1 LASVSHGNAFRKS
14 EYWGGRFQ
22 RCDFGD
28 HLNSKHGPG
37 QLTPPTDLGRP
48 NPDVAEA
55 INRAHP
61 GDLPLQ
67 ARLAWMCTIQ
77 TFHVNRVVEVVKFI
91 LKIGLALQLL
101 VTVYVKGTCLVEVV
115 QTLTE
120 FGLAL

>member
-1 LASVSHGNAFRKS
+1 
-14 EYWGGRFQ
+14 
-22 RCDFGD
+22 
-28 HLNSKHGPG
+28 
-37 QLTPPTDLGRP
+37 
-48 NPDVAEA
+48 
-55 INRAHP
+55 
-61 GDLPLQ
+61 
-67 ARLAWMCTIQ
+67 MCTIQ